1 MSPRSADPGRPL
13 AIRLAVPLALA
24 VVLVLLIAGVV
35 VNRVVSSSFEQ
46 QLSEQQQTRLADAA
60 TVIGQLNR
68 PAARA
73 LLRRLAAGIEGRVSL
88 LDATGGT
95 LATAGRLQAGVATRR
110 IEAAVSDGPT
120 GAQTLLLEMP
130 DRGGNAF
137 LRVFNVTLLV
147 AGALSVL
154 VLMLAA
160 GLLSERVTRPLRSVA
175 AAARQLGAGDLTAR
189 AGGGPDRESAEL
201 AVAFNAMADRLQRS
215 EALRR
220 RAASDMAH
228 DLATPATV
236 LESQLQAMV
245 DGVVPADAAQL
256 ESARASA
263 AALGGVVAR
272 MGELIAAESAV
283 LVRRPERVDLA
294 VLLDETRNALDGLF
308 RDQSLRAVVEIPGGL
323 TVEADRGQLSRALR
337 NVLTNAAQH
346 SPPGAEVIVRATTRV
361 GVIEIR
367 IIDGGHGIDATDL
380 PHVFERFYRADVSR
394 GPATSGSGIGLTI
407 ARELLAAHGGSI
419 EVEHTGPS
427 GTTFLVRLPSASP
440 SA

>member
-1 MSPRSADPGRPL
+1 M
-13 AIRLAVPLALA
+13 RLAVPLALA
-24 VVLVLLIAGVV
+24 VVLVLLMAGLV

-73 LLRRLAAGIEGRVSL
+73 LLRRLAAGIDGRVSL
-88 LDATGGT
+88 LDGAGGT
-95 LATAGRLQAGVATRR
+95 LAAAGRVIEGVATQR

-120 GAQTLLLEMP
+120 GAEILLLEIP
-130 DRGGNAF
+130 DRGGSAF
-137 LRVFNVTLLV
+137 LRIFNVTLLV

-154 VLMLAA
+154 VLMVAA

-189 AGGGPDRESAEL
+189 ASGGPDRESAEL

-245 DGVVPADAAQL
+245 DGVVPADGAQL

-263 AALGGVVAR
+263 AALSGVVAR
-272 MGELIAAESAV
+272 MGELIAAESAA
-283 LVRRPERVDLA
+283 LVGRPERVDLA
-294 VLLDETRNALDGLF
+294 VLLDEMRNALEGLL
-308 RDQSLRAVVEIPGGL
+308 RDRSLRLSVVAAPGL
-323 TVEADRGQLSRALR
+323 VVVADRGQLSRALR
-337 NVLTNAAQH
+337 NLLTNAAQH
-346 SPPGAEVIVRATTRV
+346 SPRRSEVRAVAARNA
-361 GVIEIR
+361 GSAEIR
-367 IIDGGHGIDATDL
+367 ISDSGPGIAPSDL
-380 PHVFERFYRADVSR
+380 PHVFERFYRADMSR
-394 GPATSGSGIGLTI
+394 GAAPGGSGIGLTI
-407 ARELLAAHGGSI
+407 ARELLAANGGAI
-419 EVEHTGPS
+419 EVEQTGPS
-427 GTTFLVRLPSASP
+427 GTTFLVRLPLASR
-440 SA
+440 